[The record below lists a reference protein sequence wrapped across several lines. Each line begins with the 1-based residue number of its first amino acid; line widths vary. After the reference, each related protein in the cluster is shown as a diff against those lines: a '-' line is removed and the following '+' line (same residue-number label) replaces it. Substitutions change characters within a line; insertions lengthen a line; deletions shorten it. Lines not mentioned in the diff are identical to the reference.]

1 MMTNQEKT
9 VSRRNTVNDRNGL
22 QGRKAAL
29 KDLSPLNVSER
40 HTPSATNMQ
49 MRGQA
54 FNANRLFGTTNSVQD
69 AHEGQ
74 SNLSL
79 SFINNQNLYSR
90 QLNDN
95 FSDQLLHDSNQL
107 RQQKAQLEKDN
118 ALLLQKTDH
127 QNQEIQMLKD
137 KILAQKVEQDQL
149 IKVIQSSSDKLPDPS
164 QIKYVEE

>member
-22 QGRKAAL
+22 QERKAAL

-54 FNANRLFGTTNSVQD
+54 SNANRLFGTTNSMQD
-69 AHEGQ
+69 AHERQ

-95 FSDQLLHDSNQL
+95 FSEQLLHDSNQL

-127 QNQEIQMLKD
+127 QNQEIQMLND
-137 KILAQKVEQDQL
+137 KILAQKVE
-149 IKVIQSSSDKLPDPS
+149 
-164 QIKYVEE
+164 